1 MRAKLLFSVAVL
13 TSLAAAVS
21 AQTPA
26 PTAPQTP
33 AGLWQAVDD
42 DTKQPTGWF
51 LIANHDGV
59 YSGIIAKMFLKPG
72 EDPNAVC
79 SECKDDRQNHTWLG
93 LEIIRGMK
101 QDADKPEKYV
111 DGTILDPRDG
121 KVYKANMTVTP
132 DGQTLV
138 VRGYIGISLLGK
150 NQYWTRLP
158 DSAMTMLD
166 PSVNPNPAVAAP
178 SSGQAAAGAQAA
190 SRRTRR
196 GARGGSQIAPRGVR
210 ACSHKSRLVGGSTDV
225 RFTPRLCC
233 KTILSLEGKN
243 PFLNQ
248 SLKMEF

>member
-1 MRAKLLFSVAVL
+1 MFAAHETYVHKLDYFTSMVFQVHGFIGPWLQWSNLGVPIMRAKLLFSVAVL

-26 PTAPQTP
+26 PAVLQTP

-51 LIANHDGV
+51 LITNRDGV
-59 YSGIIAKMFLKPG
+59 YSGIIARMFLKPG

-79 SECKDDRQNHTWLG
+79 SECKDDRLNHTWLG

-101 QDADKPEKYV
+101 QDAEKPEKYV

-178 SSGQAAAGAQAA
+178 SLANKPAPARKPQAAAPGA
-190 SRRTRR
+190 
-196 GARGGSQIAPRGVR
+196 AP
-210 ACSHKSRLVGGSTDV
+210 APAPK
-225 RFTPRLCC
+225 
-233 KTILSLEGKN
+233 
-243 PFLNQ
+243 
-248 SLKMEF
+248 